1 VDRLACVDLP
11 ALPLQLLLRR
21 HPEWRGLPVAVVD
34 EDRPQGEILW
44 VNEAA
49 RRSCVLPGQRYAQGL
64 SLASELRA
72 AEVNT
77 AEIERTVA
85 RLTRQ
90 LRDFSPD
97 VEPSTDEPGLFW
109 LDASGL
115 RRLVP
120 SLKRWAGSIRAALE
134 QAGFA
139 PGCVV
144 VGFSRFGSYALA
156 RSEQDRSVFISS
168 SAEEERALS
177 RQIPLSRLGLA
188 PKLRDALD
196 RLGIK
201 SVGQLLALPAEGLHE
216 RFGVGAYRLHRLAAG
231 RLWDPLKAE
240 AELPALSTHADLEQA
255 ETDVTRLLF
264 LLKRGLDRLLREAAA
279 RSEALSALELRLG
292 LEDRQLLVER
302 LCPAEPTLDGAQL
315 LELLRLRLGRVSIAA
330 GVESFT
336 LVGEGL
342 RATEEQLQLFAQ
354 QPRRDPAAAD
364 RALARLRAELGDR
377 AVTCAA
383 LRPRHLPEASFEWA
397 PLSQLPPARGPA
409 PRLAE
414 PPLVR
419 RLYREPRVIPTP
431 GAATALR
438 GPFILSGG
446 WWRQEVQREYHF
458 ASRVGGALEWI
469 YYDAARQR
477 WLLHGGVE

>member
-1 VDRLACVDLP
+1 MDRLACVDLP
-11 ALPLQLLLRR
+11 ALPLQLLLRA
-21 HPEWRGLPVAVVD
+21 HPEWRGLPAAVVA
-34 EDRPQGEILW
+34 EDRPQGQILW

-49 RRSCVLPGQRYAQGL
+49 RRSRVLPGQRYAQGL

-72 AEVNT
+72 AEVCG

-85 RLTRQ
+85 RLTRL

-97 VEPSTDEPGLFW
+97 VEPCADEPGLFW

-115 RRLVP
+115 SRLMP
-120 SLKRWAGSIRAALE
+120 SLERWAGSIRAALE

-156 RSEQDRSVFISS
+156 RASQDRPIFVCRSP
-168 SAEEERALS
+168 EEEQARS

-216 RFGVGAYRLHRLAAG
+216 RFGVGAHRLHRLAAG

-240 AELPALSTHADLEQA
+240 AELPSLSTHTDLEQA

-264 LLKRGLDRLLREAAA
+264 LLKRSLDRLLREAAA
-279 RSEALSALELRLG
+279 RGEALTALELRLR
-292 LEDRQLLVER
+292 LEDRQQLVER

-330 GVESFT
+330 GVESFS
-336 LVGEGL
+336 LAGEGL
-342 RATEEQLQLFAQ
+342 RATTEQLQLFAQ

-377 AVTCAA
+377 AVTHAT
-383 LRPRHLPEASFEWA
+383 LRPRHLPEASFEWT
-397 PLSQLPPARGPA
+397 PLTQLPA
-409 PRLAE
+409 PRCSSIGPTE

-419 RLYREPRVIPTP
+419 RLYREPRTIPRP
-431 GAATALR
+431 GSSTALR

-469 YYDAARQR
+469 DDDAARRR